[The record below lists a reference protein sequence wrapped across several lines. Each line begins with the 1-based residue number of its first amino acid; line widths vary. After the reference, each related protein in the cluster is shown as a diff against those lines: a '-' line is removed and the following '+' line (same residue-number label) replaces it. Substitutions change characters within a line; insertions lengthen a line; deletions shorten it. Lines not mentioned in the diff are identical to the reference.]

1 MEKITQSNEN
11 LNFDKV
17 WLMFQETDKR
27 MKETNRQMKDTDKK
41 IRKSEHLFLGH
52 WGKLIESL
60 VRGDLVKLLQ
70 KKGIKVERTSQRESA
85 FYGGREFEFDIIAKN
100 GTEIVVVEVKT
111 TLKVNAVKKFI
122 EELKVFKNAMPEY
135 ANKKLY
141 GAVAYLNVEEEA
153 EKYADKKGLFVIRAT
168 GSSASIINKED
179 FKPVVWG
186 E

>member
-1 MEKITQSNEN
+1 MENLTHSNDN
-11 LNFDKV
+11 LNFEKV
-17 WLMFQETDKR
+17 WLMFEETDKR
-27 MKETNRQMKDTDKK
+27 MKETDKQMRETDKK
-41 IRKSEHLFLGH
+41 LRQLESLFVGH
-52 WGKLIESL
+52 WGKLVESL
-60 VRGDLVKLLQ
+60 VRGDLVNLLQ

-85 FYGGREFEFDIIAKN
+85 FYDGREFEFDIIAKN

-122 EELKVFKNAMPEY
+122 EELRVFKNAMPEY

-153 EKYADKKGLFVIRAT
+153 EKYAEKKGFIVIRAT
-168 GSSASIINKED
+168 GSSASIINKD
-179 FKPVVWG
+179 AFKPVIWG